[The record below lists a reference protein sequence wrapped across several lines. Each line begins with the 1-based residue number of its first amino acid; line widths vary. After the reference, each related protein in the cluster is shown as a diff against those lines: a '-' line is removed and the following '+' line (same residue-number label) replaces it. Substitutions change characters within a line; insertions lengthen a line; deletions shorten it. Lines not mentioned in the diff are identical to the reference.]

1 MKYQTIPVTPF
12 QQNCSLI
19 FCEQTKQAAVID
31 PGGDIELIIQAINSQ
46 KVLVQYILLTHGH
59 LDHVGATQQL
69 AKHLNVPVWGPHEE
83 DGFWLDILDQQ
94 SQAFGF
100 PPTAPFLPDRWLIDG
115 ELLTLGKQTLQVIH
129 CPGHTPGHV
138 VFFCQS
144 AGLAWV
150 GDVLFK
156 NSIGRTDFPKG
167 NHQTLIDSIQ
177 NKLWPLGSD
186 VRFIPGHGPEST
198 FGAEMRNNPYVG
210 THA

>member
-1 MKYQTIPVTPF
+1 MKYQIIPVTPF

-31 PGGDIELIIQAINSQ
+31 PGGDIELIVDAIKARQ
-46 KVLVQYILLTHGH
+46 VIVQYILLTHGH

-69 AKHLNVPVWGPHEE
+69 AQRLHVPVWGPHE
-83 DGFWLDILDQQ
+83 DDRFWLDMLDQQ

-100 PPTAPFLPDRWLIDG
+100 APANPFVPDRWLADG
-115 ELLTLGKQTLQVIH
+115 EILQLGEQSLQVIH
-129 CPGHTPGHV
+129 CPGHTPGHL
-138 VFFCQS
+138 VFFCRS

-167 NHQTLIDSIQ
+167 DHQTLLDSIH
-177 NKLWPLGSD
+177 NKLWPLGPEIK
-186 VRFIPGHGPEST
+186 FIPGHGPESS
-198 FGAEMRNNPYVG
+198 FGTEMRNNPYVG
-210 THA
+210 QHA